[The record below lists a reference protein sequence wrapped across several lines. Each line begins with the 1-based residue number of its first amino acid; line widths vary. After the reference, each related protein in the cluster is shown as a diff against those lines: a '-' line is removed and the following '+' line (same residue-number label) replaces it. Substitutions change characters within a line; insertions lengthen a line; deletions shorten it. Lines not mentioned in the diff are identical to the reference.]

1 MKRMELF
8 YGLLLAGAFS
18 AQGAVAA
25 ETAVPNFSGLWA
37 HPFLT
42 GMEPPA
48 SGPGPV
54 KNTARRPDGVANFQQ
69 LVGDHTN
76 PILKPAAAAAVKQ
89 HADQTRTGGWY
100 PTPSNQCWPSG
111 VPYIFWDFSVLFLQ
125 QKDQIVL
132 SYRQGGEVRRIRM
145 NASHPARVA
154 PSYYGDSVGHFE
166 GDTLVID
173 TIGLKKGPFAMVD
186 MYGTPFSGKLHVV
199 ERYRLLDYDQAKDA
213 IERNAKENSAALG
226 NGADFDPNYRGKV
239 LQLHYTVEDE
249 DVFTAP
255 WTATITYRPNT
266 LPWSEQICAE
276 NPRDFNN
283 RESQIP
289 KSEKAD
295 F

>member
-1 MKRMELF
+1 MRQTKIF
-8 YGLLLAGAFS
+8 CGLILAGALAALEAEA
-18 AQGAVAA
+18 AQQ
-25 ETAVPNFSGLWA
+25 TPPDFSGLWA

-42 GMEPPA
+42 GFEPPA

-54 KNTARRPDGVANFQQ
+54 KNTARRRDGVANFQQ
-69 LVGDHTN
+69 LIGDHTN
-76 PILKPAAAAAVKQ
+76 PVLKPAAAAAVKR
-89 HADQTRTGGWY
+89 HADITRSGGWY

-132 SYRQGGEVRRIRM
+132 SYRQGSEVRRIWM
-145 NASHPARVA
+145 NQTHPASVK
-154 PSYYGDSVGHFE
+154 PSYYGDSVGRFE

-173 TIGLKKGPFAMVD
+173 TIAMKKGPFAMVD
-186 MYGTPFSGKLHVV
+186 MYGTPFSDKLHVV
-199 ERYRLLDYDQAKDA
+199 ERYRLLDYDAAKDA

-239 LQLHYTVEDE
+239 LQLQFTVEDE
-249 DVFTAP
+249 EVFTTP

-276 NPRDFNN
+276 NPRDFDNN
-283 RESQIP
+283 VSRIP
-289 KSEKAD
+289 VALKPD

>member
-1 MKRMELF
+1 MKRTELF
-8 YGLLLAGAFS
+8 YGLLLAGAFA
-18 AQGAVAA
+18 AQGAAAA
-25 ETAVPNFSGLWA
+25 EIAVPDFSGLWA

-54 KNTARRPDGVANFQQ
+54 RNTARRPDGVANFQQ
-69 LVGDHTN
+69 LIGDHTN

-89 HADQTRTGGWY
+89 HADATRTGGWY

-173 TIGLKKGPFAMVD
+173 TIGLNGKNPVD
-186 MYGTPFSGKLHVV
+186 RFGTPHTSKLHVV
-199 ERYRLLDYDQAKDA
+199 ERWRLVEQGLSLRVD
-213 IERNAKENSAALG
+213 
-226 NGADFDPNYRGKV
+226 V
-239 LQLHYTVEDE
+239 TVEDP
-249 DVFTAP
+249 DAFFQP
-255 WTATITYRPNT
+255 WKTYQVYRRNNKP
-266 LPWSEQICAE
+266 LEVEICAE
-276 NPRDFNN
+276 NNLQFDYHMPVAGKPDF
-283 RESQIP
+283 
-289 KSEKAD
+289 
-295 F
+295 